1 MSDPNTN
8 PTTNYEQ
15 MSEQKNVRGT
25 HPNTMKKQTSNVSSY
40 FETEP
45 TIDVLDDAPYV
56 VKQRHGYLAILFSLA
71 QMIILILMMVSCG
84 VAPFK
89 INPMIGPYPDALSEW
104 GGKNAVYILED
115 NEWWRLVTPIM
126 LHAGVI
132 HLFCNIAVQL
142 ETGAFFER
150 EWGSVNWLVIYLT
163 SAVGSSVLSCVF
175 MPNSVSVGSSGAV
188 MGLFGGKLA
197 EVVVRSCESKN
208 TVQGRIGHEVR
219 KEQLGGVLCSVILV
233 MAFSFIPYGTFVVV
247 RKCVAYFL

>member
-1 MSDPNTN
+1 MSDPKPN
-8 PTTNYEQ
+8 PATNYEQ
-15 MSEQKNVRGT
+15 MNDQVRNTQTNVRQS
-25 HPNTMKKQTSNVSSY
+25 HPNSMKKQTSNVSSY

-45 TIDVLDDAPYV
+45 SIDVPDDAPYV
-56 VKQRHGYLAILFSLA
+56 VKQRHGYLAVLFSFA
-71 QMIILILMMVSCG
+71 QTIILILMMVKCG
-84 VAPFK
+84 VAPLR

-104 GGKNAVYILED
+104 GGKNAVNILDD

-132 HLFCNIAVQL
+132 HLFCNVAVQL

-197 EVVVRSCESKN
+197 EVVVRSCESKR
-208 TVQGRIGHEVR
+208 TIQGRIGHEVR

-247 RKCVAYFL
+247 CW